1 MNFLLLSLFFFGIA
15 CATRVLESSF
25 LYGSNHVIQI
35 EKVTWVMI
43 IIMVNYEI
51 SSPGALYAFPKF
63 ADN

>member
-1 MNFLLLSLFFFGIA
+1 M
-15 CATRVLESSF
+15 TMVVESSF

-35 EKVTWVMI
+35 EKVTSIMI
-43 IIMVNYEI
+43 VITVNYEI